1 MKSLIIIFMTLTN
14 SVSLFVV
21 SFPSHQRK
29 FLNNDYILV
38 NDLDAECLLF
48 STPLSAEAETS
59 NSEDDSSPDDDEIT
73 SQFVAILF
81 VHSGCIHFEQAENK
95 LASISL
101 GAPLLPPE
109 NRS

>member
-1 MKSLIIIFMTLTN
+1 MKSLIIIFMTLTY

-21 SFPSHQRK
+21 SVPGHQRK

-48 STPLSAEAETS
+48 SPPLTAESETS

-81 VHSGCIHFEQAENK
+81 VPSGCIHFERAENK